1 MPVRP
6 PLSCFQRLDGFVP
19 AFSVVQLG
27 NPGDEAAGR
36 DAPATA
42 LLGHP
47 KLSTRR
53 DRLPP
58 LGGEKK
64 FGTSTSRWRALIATG
79 SCPLAYAAP
88 FVGFGAVC
96 LEYRERAGEAL
107 AP

>member
-64 FGTSTSRWRALIATG
+64 FGTSTSRWRALIATRFLPSSVRSPICG
-79 SCPLAYAAP
+79 LWRGLSR
-88 FVGFGAVC
+88 VSGAC
-96 LEYRERAGEAL
+96 G
-107 AP
+107 